1 MSLPQHKLAKSLA
14 PDDLPSQPDIVATR
28 TTPDGTCLFNAVSLA
43 LVGDE
48 TQMSLLCLLVAA
60 ELILNSEFYTR
71 HPRITLFSSA
81 DHDEE
86 KLFSLCPTRDSDGV
100 YLSTNKSKEDAIWLE
115 ALVATTSKKWSGLFH
130 IAALSSVIARPIFS
144 AYPNC
149 HTWIRDF
156 LHSEI
161 CPRENMVS
169 LEPLFVL
176 WSRDGNLDNRGGAW
190 YAPNHFVP
198 LYSTGKTDLNR
209 EKGNKSQPEKLQ
221 EKIKDDNRGT
231 KAVKVTNQRKRSRTL
246 DSFFGFQSSKRNR
259 GKEPNA
265 VNSADEESKR
275 SKSSDHPHKPPNTS
289 SVQSELSRKQ
299 EPTKMCPLSNVERPD
314 DSKNAKK
321 NQIKSGDFS
330 LNGKMNSA
338 VAYNTYFCD
347 TFSRFS
353 ISRKLQ
359 LQLSGFSNLMLVH

>member
-1 MSLPQHKLAKSLA
+1 
-14 PDDLPSQPDIVATR
+14 
-28 TTPDGTCLFNAVSLA
+28 
-43 LVGDE
+43 
-48 TQMSLLCLLVAA
+48 
-60 ELILNSEFYTR
+60 
-71 HPRITLFSSA
+71 
-81 DHDEE
+81 
-86 KLFSLCPTRDSDGV
+86 
-100 YLSTNKSKEDAIWLE
+100 
-115 ALVATTSKKWSGLFH
+115 
-130 IAALSSVIARPIFS
+130 
-144 AYPNC
+144 
-149 HTWIRDF
+149 
-156 LHSEI
+156 
-161 CPRENMVS
+161 MVS